1 MPGRKNSFTVTQVN
15 SIAEVEKMD
24 GMTKKAAELF
34 RKMDPEGRKT
44 ILSMLRS
51 IQPEER
57 GEKKNERSNQGIIRD

>member
-1 MPGRKNSFTVTQVN
+1 
-15 SIAEVEKMD
+15 MD

-57 GEKKNERSNQGIIRD
+57 GEKKNERSNQSIIRD

>member
-1 MPGRKNSFTVTQVN
+1 MQANF
-15 SIAEVEKMD
+15 IAEVERMD
-24 GMTKKAAELF
+24 SMTKKAADLF

-57 GEKKNERSNQGIIRD
+57 EEKKDERSNQGIIRD